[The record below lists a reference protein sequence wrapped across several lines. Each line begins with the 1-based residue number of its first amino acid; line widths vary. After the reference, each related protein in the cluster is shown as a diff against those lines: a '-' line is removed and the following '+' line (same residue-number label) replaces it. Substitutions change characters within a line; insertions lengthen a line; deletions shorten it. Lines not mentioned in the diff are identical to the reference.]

1 MCTAAT
7 CALSSSLLIKD
18 RNLTPQE
25 TRAVKIVF
33 LLAGGLAAL
42 GFAFMLLPEVLT
54 LIFLAVAI
62 PIMVFVRWRW
72 GEAID
77 RWLVGG

>member
-1 MCTAAT
+1 M
-7 CALSSSLLIKD
+7 KD

-33 LLAGGLAAL
+33 LAGGAAVGI
-42 GFAFMLLPEVLT
+42 GFVFNFLPWEYT
-54 LIFLAVAI
+54 LIFLVVTT
-62 PIMVFVRWRW
+62 PVGVFVRWRW

-77 RWLVGG
+77 RWLLGG